1 VGCPDYYRLAD
12 WDGRQ
17 FWEFYRDE
25 CEPIVRFDLH
35 DGEKHALQS
44 ACEHLFRRGF
54 KADKAEDVEKYR
66 WWLGV
71 LLHGFQPDDSVVLAE
86 EHAENKMRSIVR
98 VLALVELRRLQKIG
112 TWAELGP
119 TSLEKACITNPFYE
133 NLIDDAS

>member
-1 VGCPDYYRLAD
+1 MGCPDYYRLAD

-25 CEPIVRFDLH
+25 CEPIVRFDLL
-35 DGEKHALQS
+35 DGEKHALTS

-54 KADKAEDVEKYR
+54 KTTEAEDLEKYR

-71 LLHGFQPDDSVVLAE
+71 LLHGFQPDDSVDLGEEYAE
-86 EHAENKMRSIVR
+86 KKMRSIVK

-112 TWAELGP
+112 TWAEMGP
-119 TSLEKACITNPFYE
+119 NSLEKVCAGNAFYDGS
-133 NLIDDAS
+133 IDEAS

>member
-1 VGCPDYYRLAD
+1 MGCPDYYRLAD

-25 CEPIVRFDLH
+25 CEPIVRFDLR

-54 KADKAEDVEKYR
+54 KGDEGEDVEKYR
-66 WWLGV
+66 WWIRV
-71 LLHGFQPDDSVVLAE
+71 LMHGFQPDDSVDLGE
-86 EHAENKMRSIVR
+86 EYAAKKMRSIVR

-112 TWAELGP
+112 TWAELLP
-119 TSLEKACITNPFYE
+119 TSLEKAHAGRAFYDSS
-133 NLIDDAS
+133 IDDAS